1 MKILRVAG
9 TATMV
14 VGALGVWGLFAAG
27 VGAQQPAAQQPA
39 AQQPAAQPQPMSFFI
54 TSVGKGDG
62 ANLGGL
68 AGADAYCQSLG
79 AAAGRGGVT
88 WHAYLS
94 TQGAG
99 AVNARDRIGNG
110 PWYNAAGQRVAQNL
124 AELHG
129 DTVEQARIGNAL
141 GKQLSKTEKNAKKA
155 NRKREGAARKKGRK

>member
-1 MKILRVAG
+1 MKLGSSLLFAGAMMCVAG
-9 TATMV
+9 VVTVQAQTAGT
-14 VGALGVWGLFAAG
+14 
-27 VGAQQPAAQQPA
+27 
-39 AQQPAAQPQPMSFFI
+39 MSFFI

-68 AGADAYCQSLG
+68 AGADAHCQSLG

-110 PWYNAAGQRVAQNL
+110 PWYNANNQRIAQNV

-129 DTVEQARIGNAL
+129 DTIEQARIGNAL
-141 GKQLSKTEKNAKKA
+141 GKQLSRTEK
-155 NRKREGAARKKGRK
+155 